1 MTYNRTGKTALACLA
16 AAALALTAAAE
27 AGAAF
32 PSPHRP
38 VMTNGQAAPGG
49 HDGRLTVAAPA
60 FDEEDTDT
68 PPTIRRR
75 TTTRTA
81 SRATT
86 RTTAGTTVGGDG
98 SGISP
103 TELAIVIAGTAAL
116 AATLASVATYLL
128 TRRRRDQG

>member
-68 PPTIRRR
+68 PDDP
-75 TTTRTA
+75 A
-81 SRATT
+81 PDDDADGVPSDNEDDS
-86 RTTAGTTVGGDG
+86 GDDGGGDG